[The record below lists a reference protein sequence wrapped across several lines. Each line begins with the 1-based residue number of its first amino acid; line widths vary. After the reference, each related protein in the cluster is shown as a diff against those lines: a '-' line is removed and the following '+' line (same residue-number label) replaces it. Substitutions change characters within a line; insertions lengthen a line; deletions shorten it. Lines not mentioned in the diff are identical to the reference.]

1 MPTKRVRPKADS
13 TVIKELQEQLKKL
26 EADINNQVTYRDR
39 VIKEKEIIERELDSV
54 HGALDQIPDCPA
66 REVKTTDRYGSEKTN
81 KLTIDAR
88 LFGWLANRG
97 N

>member
-13 TVIKELQEQLKKL
+13 TVIKELQEQLKKMESDLNAQKSWRERVSQEKSEL
-26 EADINNQVTYRDR
+26 EH
-39 VIKEKEIIERELDSV
+39 ELDSV